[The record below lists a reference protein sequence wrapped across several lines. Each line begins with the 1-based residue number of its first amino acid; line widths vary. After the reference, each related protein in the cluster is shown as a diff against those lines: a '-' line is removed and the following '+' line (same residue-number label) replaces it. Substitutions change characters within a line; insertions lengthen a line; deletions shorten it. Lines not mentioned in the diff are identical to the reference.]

1 MPEREYRPLDRLIM
15 ALGRTRSVSRGRGA
29 EPQRGNPA
37 AGLDEPVLTESE
49 RRRAAGLMRVN
60 HAGEVAAQALYA
72 GQALA
77 ARDDGTRESLHQAGA
92 EENDHLLW
100 CMERVEELGS
110 HVSYLGPLW
119 YLGSFAIG
127 ALAGVAG
134 DRWSLGF
141 VLETERQVVEHL
153 ERHRRRLPSADA
165 KSRCIVERIRA
176 DELQHADAASAAG
189 ARPLPLPVRALMRR
203 CAGVMTGAAYWL

>member
-1 MPEREYRPLDRLIM
+1 M
-15 ALGRTRSVSRGRGA
+15 ALDQARSVSRGRGA
-29 EPQRGNPA
+29 DPQRGNPA
-37 AGLDEPVLTESE
+37 AGLDEPVLTEAE

-77 ARDDGTRESLHQAGA
+77 ARDDETRESLRQAGV

-100 CMERVEELGS
+100 CMERVEELGGR
-110 HVSYLGPLW
+110 VSCLGPLW

-127 ALAGVAG
+127 ALAGIAG
-134 DRWSLGF
+134 DRWNLSF

-153 ERHRRRLPSADA
+153 ERHQQRLPAADA
-165 KSRCIVERIRA
+165 KSRRIVERIRT
-176 DELQHADAASAAG
+176 DELQHADAALAAG
-189 ARPLPLPVRALMRR
+189 ARPLPSPVRALMRR